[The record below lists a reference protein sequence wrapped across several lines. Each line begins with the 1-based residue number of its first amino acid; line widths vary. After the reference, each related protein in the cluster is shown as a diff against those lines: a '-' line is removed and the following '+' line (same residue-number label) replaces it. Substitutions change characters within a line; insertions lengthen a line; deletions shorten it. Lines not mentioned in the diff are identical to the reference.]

1 MYSEGNTSPINVL
14 LVEDD
19 DDDFVLV
26 QDLFKEI
33 GNERYRLKRA
43 ATYDEAVALPGP
55 GDYDICLLDYR
66 LGAHDGLEL
75 MGDLRARGFQCPMIL
90 LTGQTDEEID
100 RRAMKAGAADYLIKG
115 QIYAQNLERSIRY
128 SIQQKQ
134 LAEERVRNARE
145 QVAREEAEAAN
156 KAKDDFL
163 AVLSHE
169 LRTPL
174 NAMLGWVRLLKTNRD
189 SDEIFEKAVDAIERS
204 AVTQTKFVEDL
215 LDITR
220 IVNGTV
226 RLTMRSFALN
236 QLITMSADAIRP
248 TADAKSLTVE
258 YEPAGEEMWIFGD
271 SERMQQIVNN
281 LLSNAVKF
289 TPEGGTIGL
298 ALEQVNGNARISV
311 RDTGQGISREFLP
324 RVFERYKQANN
335 STTNRKGGLGLG
347 LAIVKHLVELHGG
360 TISAESDG
368 EGHGS
373 TFVVTIPLATSVM
386 EPGSE
391 SAAA

>member
-1 MYSEGNTSPINVL
+1 MYSEGNTSPIHVL

-19 DDDFVLV
+19 DDDYVLV

-33 GNERYRLKRA
+33 GNERYKLKRVA
-43 ATYDEAVALPGP
+43 SYEEAIELGAPCNF
-55 GDYDICLLDYR
+55 DICLLDYR

-75 MGDLRARGFQCPMIL
+75 MQYLLSRGFECPMIL
-90 LTGQTDEEID
+90 VTGETNDELD
-100 RRAMKAGAADYLIKG
+100 RMAMKAGASDYLIKG

-145 QVAREEAEAAN
+145 QAAREEAEAAN

-174 NAMLGWVRLLKTNRD
+174 NAMLGWVRLLKTNPD

-220 IVNGTV
+220 IINGTI

-236 QLITMSADAIRP
+236 QLVTLSADGIRP
-248 TADAKSLTVE
+248 TADVKSIAVE
-258 YEPAGEEMWIFGD
+258 YSSADEEMWVYGD
-271 SERMQQIVNN
+271 SERIQQIVNN

-289 TPEGGTIGL
+289 TPEGGTITLTVEKVDGD
-298 ALEQVNGNARISV
+298 AQICIQ
-311 RDTGQGISREFLP
+311 DTGQGISKEFLP

-360 TISAESDG
+360 TIGVESEG
-368 EGHGS
+368 EGKGC
-373 TFVVTIPLATSVM
+373 TFIVTIPLTTAVM
-386 EPGSE
+386 EQGQE
-391 SAAA
+391 TAA

>member
-1 MYSEGNTSPINVL
+1 MYSAGNTSPIHVL

-26 QDLFKEI
+26 KDLFREI
-33 GNERYRLKRA
+33 GDDRYKLKRVA
-43 ATYDEAVALPGP
+43 SYEEAIALESPR
-55 GDYDICLLDYR
+55 DYDICLLDYR

-75 MGDLRARGFQCPMIL
+75 MQDLGRQGFQCPMIL
-90 LTGQTDEEID
+90 LTGQADEEID
-100 RRAMKAGAADYLIKG
+100 RRAMKAGASDYLIKG
-115 QIYAQNLERSIRY
+115 QIYARNLERSIRY

-145 QVAREEAEAAN
+145 QAARAEAESAN

-174 NAMLGWVRLLKTNRD
+174 NAMLGWVRLLKTNRE

-220 IVNGTV
+220 IVNGTI
-226 RLTMRSFALN
+226 RLTMRTFVLN
-236 QLITMSADAIRP
+236 ELTLIASDAIRP
-248 TADAKSLTVE
+248 TAEAKSITLD
-258 YEPAGEEMWIFGD
+258 YAAPDEELAVHGD
-271 SERMQQIVNN
+271 SERIQQIINN
-281 LLSNAVKF
+281 LLSNAIKF
-289 TPEGGTIGL
+289 TPDGGSISL
-298 ALEQVNGNARISV
+298 KLEKRDGDARIEITDS
-311 RDTGQGISREFLP
+311 GQGISSEFLP

-360 TISAESDG
+360 TISAASDG
-368 EGHGS
+368 EGKGS
-373 TFVVTIPLATSVM
+373 TFTVAIPLAQSFA
-386 EPGSE
+386 E
-391 SAAA
+391 SAS